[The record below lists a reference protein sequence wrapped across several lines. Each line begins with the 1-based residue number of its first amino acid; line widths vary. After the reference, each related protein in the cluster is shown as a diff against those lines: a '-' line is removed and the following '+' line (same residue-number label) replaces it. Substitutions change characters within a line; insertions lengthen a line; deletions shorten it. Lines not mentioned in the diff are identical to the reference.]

1 MVAADLDDEASV
13 RAAFEGAYGAYVVTN
28 YKVPHF
34 DAKGEATPSAPAA
47 SAVTTWPAAVRDLLS
62 DVRIASSSSTSNTR
76 AMPRA

>member
-1 MVAADLDDEASV
+1 VVAADLDDEASV
-13 RAAFEGAYGAYVVTN
+13 RAAFEGAYVVTN